1 MARSD
6 RRAARRLRPAGLTHR
21 RVNTKGTP
29 ASESERTAFPGAPV
43 AGQAPRLASVR
54 DRRAAVS
61 RLSSADGRPR
71 SWADTNPLALSQ
83 SSLKPRVP
91 RGPRAISPS
100 TESRMNACTQCMRN
114 PRDRHQITMQQ
125 QSRNSPQTEPDSV
138 QTESRPRMAR
148 HGRSPRLSR
157 ALTWPGKTTKR
168 GAKTNAK
175 FAVCLNSE

>member
-1 MARSD
+1 MCQFEIGAVLGVRS
-6 RRAARRLRPAGLTHR
+6 RRTVPEPDNTGKTPTTTSVRRGP
-21 RVNTKGTP
+21 
-29 ASESERTAFPGAPV
+29 
-43 AGQAPRLASVR
+43 APRLASVR

-157 ALTWPGKTTKR
+157 ALTWPGRIAKR

>member
-1 MARSD
+1 MYLS
-6 RRAARRLRPAGLTHR
+6 
-21 RVNTKGTP
+21 GTLLLVVYLVTVYTP
-29 ASESERTAFPGAPV
+29 HPRCNRCGGFA
-43 AGQAPRLASVR
+43 RLASVR

-71 SWADTNPLALSQ
+71 PWADTNPLALSQ

-125 QSRNSPQTEPDSV
+125 QSRNSPQTESDSA
-138 QTESRPRMAR
+138 QTESRPHMAR
-148 HGRSPRLSR
+148 HRRSPRLSR
-157 ALTWPGKTTKR
+157 ALTWPGRIAKR

>member
-1 MARSD
+1 MWRRVQRRPRARARS
-6 RRAARRLRPAGLTHR
+6 AAHGQE
-21 RVNTKGTP
+21 G
-29 ASESERTAFPGAPV
+29 SGESEPKEDRQSVLYP
-43 AGQAPRLASVR
+43 APRLASVR

-91 RGPRAISPS
+91 RGPRAISLS
-100 TESRMNACTQCMRN
+100 TEPRMNACTQCMRN

-157 ALTWPGKTTKR
+157 ALTWPG
-168 GAKTNAK
+168 
-175 FAVCLNSE
+175 